1 MYYKRLDLM
10 ENIDPK
16 QFEKL
21 LTSGE
26 KIVVMF
32 YADWC
37 PYCKRFKPIFESSI
51 SRHKKIGITINE
63 DENPMWDR
71 FAISAVPTVIAF
83 DGNRIVGRKDAKMGV
98 GLEKQDIDSM
108 LKELKWN

>member
-1 MYYKRLDLM
+1 MTHIM
-10 ENIDPK
+10 ENIELE

-21 LTSGE
+21 LSSGE
-26 KIVVMF
+26 KTIAMF

-37 PYCKRFKPIFESSI
+37 PFCRRFKPIFESVKSKY
-51 SRHKKIGITINE
+51 KKIEIKLNE

-71 FAISAVPTVIAF
+71 FAIQAVPTVIAL
-83 DGNRIVGRKDAKMGV
+83 DGNKIVARKDAKMGV
-98 GLEKQDIDSM
+98 GLDKSDIDSM

>member
-1 MYYKRLDLM
+1 M
-10 ENIDPK
+10 ENVELE
-16 QFEKL
+16 QFDKIL
-21 LTSGE
+21 SSGE
-26 KIVVMF
+26 KAIAMF

-37 PYCKRFKPIFESSI
+37 PFCRKFKPIFESAKSKY
-51 SRHKKIGITINE
+51 KKIGLKLNE

-83 DGNRIVGRKDAKMGV
+83 EGNQTVARKDAKMGV
-98 GLEKQDIDSM
+98 GLDKSDIDSL

>member
-1 MYYKRLDLM
+1 MK
-10 ENIDPK
+10 K
-16 QFEKL
+16 
-21 LTSGE
+21 
-26 KIVVMF
+26 F

-37 PYCKRFKPIFESSI
+37 PFCKRFQPVFESAKSKY
-51 SRHKKIGITINE
+51 KKIQLKLNE

-83 DGNRIVGRKDAKMGV
+83 DGNKIVARKDARMGI
-98 GLEKQDIDSM
+98 GLDKSDIDSL